1 MASKTLFIGLDGAEP
16 QLLRDWADQGLL
28 PNLKQVLDRYCCRPI
43 VSPAGFGDGG
53 LWSSLVTG
61 VNPGKH
67 GHYFPEH
74 FNPQTYMLDH
84 YSIDTDMRRDP
95 FWFFCSKMERTVGI
109 IDIYTSALRTGLRG
123 VQVMD
128 WMIHDRMGTPR
139 SWPASL
145 IDTLHEK
152 YMVDPLGGNTE
163 VVSRSTEEYL
173 EMHQGVMDRIVAK
186 TNACVDLLNA
196 NEWDLFC
203 VGYCDAHDIGH
214 QSWHWHDPSNP
225 AHPADLVAQHGDPLL
240 QSYQGMDTAVGHLL
254 EAGKPEQVF
263 LVAGLGMDK
272 QSLCNTGLQQ
282 ILAHYCGID
291 GNRDYTIQQRKRM
304 PYFELPHNMHG
315 GAVRINLKGRES
327 SGIIERDDY
336 DQVLAELTE
345 KFHRLEDA
353 DTGESVVKEVVFVH
367 ETCPGPFQNN
377 LPDLFV
383 VWKKPISVT
392 RIKVDEDKIV
402 ELEPFYSFEYR
413 SGDHT
418 SNALFAS
425 SIDYTNNQVMTEA
438 IAPTI
443 CATLGVNLPDC
454 DADALIRV

>member
-128 WMIHDRMGTPR
+128 WMIHDRMGTP
-139 SWPASL
+139 L

-163 VVSRSTEEYL
+163 VESRSTEEYL

-254 EAGKPEQVF
+254 EAAKPEQVF

-425 SIDYTNNQVMTEA
+425 SIDYTNDQVMTEA

>member
-254 EAGKPEQVF
+254 EAAKPEQVF

-425 SIDYTNNQVMTEA
+425 SIDYTNDQVMTEA